1 MKLKIYTSILL
12 LSICSALQAQNNL
25 SYYEAVILPEK
36 QGVAPAKLSELEHE
50 VIKQP
55 MSPDLYYPLSKAFSE
70 TSERVWA
77 VVYGEIYCNLTTDA
91 QSFLEISKLLGT
103 MFESSLIYKGE
114 GKVEISFMAVAGVG
128 KDSPTVPFEMSF
140 EISTIHGFTNFDKFE
155 GISLETI
162 HQVRMNQVRAWKEKD
177 LAEHGLI
184 DWYNQLLAADLF
196 EAYDYWLFQNF
207 RPDEYSAWKSK
218 NNQKLRKFL
227 KWRQSHKID
236 PSKGTWHR
244 IQPTNADAQWQKMVS
259 DGESLLHEKKPEEA
273 IVKYFDP
280 VIKQFSSLNSTN
292 TAQVYCARESKESL
306 AYLIQVAALQDKG
319 GGKDIPE
326 YWGNRFAEKKDG
338 AVVLSQFWA
347 EAFFLK
353 SYALVELGNIDQA
366 KDTLK
371 KAVGLSPL
379 NFTYLAEL
387 GHIYQLEKNWDMAL
401 EIYKASEE
409 ATSFSHPDSKDAN
422 LARAWRGIGYV
433 YIEQGKLKEA
443 KEQYKRCLELNPND
457 QSALAELKY
466 IKGLQTK

>member
-12 LSICSALQAQNNL
+12 LSICSALQAQDNL
-25 SYYEAVILPEK
+25 SYYEAIILPEK

-50 VIKQP
+50 VIKKP
-55 MSPDLYYPLSKAFSE
+55 MLSGLYYPLSKAFSD

-91 QSFLEISKLLGT
+91 QRFLEISNLLGT
-103 MFESSLIYKGE
+103 MFEKSLSYKGE

-128 KDSPTVPFEMSF
+128 ENSPTVPFETSF
-140 EISTIHGFTNFDKFE
+140 EISTIFGFTNFEKFE
-155 GISLETI
+155 NISLATI
-162 HQVRMNQVRAWKEKD
+162 HQVRMNQVRTWKQKD

-184 DWYNQLLAADLF
+184 DWYNQLVAADLF
-196 EAYDYWLFQNF
+196 ETYDYWLFQNF

-218 NNQKLRKFL
+218 NKQRLSKFL
-227 KWRQSHKID
+227 KWRQTHKID
-236 PSKGTWHR
+236 PSKGNWHR
-244 IQPTNADAQWQKMVS
+244 IQPTNTDAKWQKMVS
-259 DGESLLHEKKPEEA
+259 DGESLLHEKKPKEA
-273 IVKYFDP
+273 IDKYFDF
-280 VIKQFSSLNSTN
+280 VIKQFNSLNSTN

-319 GGKDIPE
+319 AGKDVPE

-387 GHIYQLEKNWDMAL
+387 GHIYQLEKNWDMAM
-401 EIYKASEE
+401 EAYKASEE
-409 ATSFSHPDSKDAN
+409 ASVYSHSDAKNAN
-422 LARAWRGIGYV
+422 LARAWRGIGFV
-433 YIEQGKLKEA
+433 YIEQGKLQEA
-443 KEQYKRCLELNPND
+443 EEKYKQCLELNPND
-457 QSALAELKY
+457 ESAAAEIKY
-466 IKGLQTK
+466 IEGLQAK